1 MSSVKVKVKEKERE
15 RNEGLNSLNQD
26 STFTMSEKR
35 TTKSEK
41 STKIR
46 NSSQLEVQP
55 SNAQIAEET
64 SESSLIKQQM
74 SIIQQLQLQLEKE
87 KQKME
92 LQQQK
97 LQQQQQQQQLQ
108 QQQQQLQQQQQ
119 QQLLLQQQKQQQQQH
134 MPNSR
139 RHSEPVN
146 VSVNQEELFLQ
157 TQASNIQRLQQQLG
171 ASFDEGVELRVPTHK
186 SDKKRRS
193 TDQSDPNS
201 EGNMGRYSL
210 KISRSSDQ
218 MDGSV
223 SKTGSKSMKSKSK
236 MKSPPSI
243 AIVGESY
250 SSGSDDSESDFLFS
264 AVNTVLNKGRNP
276 SLDKSGSPP
285 INEPVILLPKSSSQ
299 QTYAQYGF
307 APPFNA
313 TVVPTQHFSNPN
325 AVVPPGLKPPKSST
339 QTQLQLQH
347 VSVPV
352 QSVGQPMLQHQ
363 VPLPLQ
369 GTNTTTSNT
378 SSRSFTQQPTF
389 LNPALGVSLPSS
401 SASIGVPFHPA
412 YASLGQQQQQ
422 QDTSSSAK
430 RTKNLFASPKLAR
443 KPVVVESSNSSTVQF
458 HTAAVQKS
466 SASIRDDNYPSTE
479 TYESDD
485 DVSSEEEQPAFF
497 DPTTVDFSTLRWS
510 DLVPIVQNNPR
521 FTRDYV
527 FTKDSSWVKARPATE
542 LSYSQKLPTVI
553 ALDCEMCET
562 VDPVTGQRTSNSL
575 IRFSV
580 INGMNPSEVIVD
592 SLVNPMMVG
601 FDGLLCSYFIT
612 VCV

>member
-1 MSSVKVKVKEKERE
+1 
-15 RNEGLNSLNQD
+15 
-26 STFTMSEKR
+26 
-35 TTKSEK
+35 
-41 STKIR
+41 
-46 NSSQLEVQP
+46 
-55 SNAQIAEET
+55 
-64 SESSLIKQQM
+64 
-74 SIIQQLQLQLEKE
+74 
-87 KQKME
+87 
-92 LQQQK
+92 
-97 LQQQQQQQQLQ
+97 
-108 QQQQQLQQQQQ
+108 
-119 QQLLLQQQKQQQQQH
+119 
-134 MPNSR
+134 
-139 RHSEPVN
+139 
-146 VSVNQEELFLQ
+146 
-157 TQASNIQRLQQQLG
+157 
-171 ASFDEGVELRVPTHK
+171 
-186 SDKKRRS
+186 
-193 TDQSDPNS
+193 
-201 EGNMGRYSL
+201 
-210 KISRSSDQ
+210 
-218 MDGSV
+218 
-223 SKTGSKSMKSKSK
+223 MKSKSK

-401 SASIGVPFHPA
+401 SSSIGVPFHPA
-412 YASLGQQQQQ
+412 YASLGQQQ

-580 INGMNPSEVIVD
+580 INGTNPSEVIVD

-601 FDGLLCSYFIT
+601 FDGLLYSYFIT